1 MNLSLLIVLVIGII
15 FGVGALAIITEHL
28 QKMAQIRRSHA
39 PDESYDRVMETL
51 TEVQRALKELRD
63 TTSEYDLSF
72 DTALQRIESRVS
84 HIEQRVN
91 QLEQQAGT
99 QRIPPS

>member
-1 MNLSLLIVLVIGII
+1 MQISLLIVTVIGII

-28 QKMAQIRRSHA
+28 QKMAQIRHSHA
-39 PDESYDRVMETL
+39 TDESHDRVMQTL
-51 TEVQRALKELRD
+51 AEVQLELKQLRD

-84 HIEQRVN
+84 HIEQRVQ
-91 QLEQQAGT
+91 QLEQQTGT
-99 QRIPPS
+99 QRNFTP

>member
-1 MNLSLLIVLVIGII
+1 MNISMLIVTIIGII

-39 PDESYDRVMETL
+39 TDESYDRVMQTL
-51 TEVQRALKELRD
+51 AQVQHELKQLRD

-84 HIEQRVN
+84 HIEQRVH
-91 QLEQQAGT
+91 QLEQQTGT
-99 QRIPPS
+99 QRNSPS